1 MPLLIIQLIISSL
14 GCKSKPHLPKKKG
27 FETVKRPHAF
37 WKQRQ
42 EDCRFELCSKHEAN
56 PGFTASPCFKNTKV
70 KFKNKRI
77 HGRLRACII
86 PSYPGGGGPLKP
98 LSWLHLVSCGTC
110 CLWWALS
117 SQSFMHDRQGFC
129 HQATSPAAWNVFI
142 VRL

>member
-14 GCKSKPHLPKKKG
+14 GCKSKSHLPKKRG

-42 EDCRFELCSKHEAN
+42 EDCRFDLCSKHEAN

-86 PSYPGGGGPLKP
+86 PSYRGGGGPLKT

-110 CLWWALS
+110 VFGGPCLARAS
-117 SQSFMHDRQGFC
+117 CMIGKDF
-129 HQATSPAAWNVFI
+129 ATKLHPQPHGTFS
-142 VRL
+142 L